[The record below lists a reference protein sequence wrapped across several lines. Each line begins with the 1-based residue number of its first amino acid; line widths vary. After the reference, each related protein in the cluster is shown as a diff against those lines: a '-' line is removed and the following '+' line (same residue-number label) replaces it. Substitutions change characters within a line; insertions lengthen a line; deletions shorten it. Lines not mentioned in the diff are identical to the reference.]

1 MEASA
6 FYETAVRFSSS
17 ELIFCLK
24 IISDNELS
32 AVENIHPKQVTALIA
47 VNLATIELLLK
58 HLAAKAETLN
68 TPEPKLFR
76 QLIDRYHFSVN
87 ERMQLKNQLSRWNVV
102 TDQQPLEF
110 DEASLHSGK
119 DVLRCLDLKINS
131 TDFYL

>member
-32 AVENIHPKQVTALIA
+32 AVEKIHPKQVTALIA

-58 HLAAKAETLN
+58 HLATKAETLN

-76 QLIDRYHFSVN
+76 KLIDRYHFSVN

-102 TDQQPLEF
+102 TDQRPLEF

-119 DVLRCLDLKINS
+119 DALRWLNLKINS